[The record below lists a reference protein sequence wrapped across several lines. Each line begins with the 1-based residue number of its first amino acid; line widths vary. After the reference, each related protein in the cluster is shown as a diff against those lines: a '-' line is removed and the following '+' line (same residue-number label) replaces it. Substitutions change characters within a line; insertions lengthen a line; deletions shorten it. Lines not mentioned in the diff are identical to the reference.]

1 MKLVLSTLVAGL
13 LLGSAGAQAQSVEIG
28 PGGVSIDPRS
38 PRERAV
44 DREIRREERWRERD
58 RWERRRAWRAER
70 YGDDCRTVTTVRETP
85 RGEVRRTTRVCD

>member
-13 LLGSAGAQAQSVEIG
+13 LVGSAGAYAQSVEIG
-28 PGGVSIDPRS
+28 PGGVSIDPRT
-38 PRERAV
+38 PRERAI

-70 YGDDCRTVTTVRETP
+70 DCRTETRIRETP
-85 RGEVRRTTRVCD
+85 RGEIRRTVRVCD